1 MLSKDYKTE
10 IIRVI
15 LEIREL
21 KKDRSELLKLED
33 KFGINR
39 EQTLCIWDE
48 YKRRMLEKQKFQQE
62 QETLTKDDI
71 LMLSAITG
79 YCFVENFMEVFRYV
93 EKRMNRE
100 VSFTEYPGRVF
111 QAKLKGVLYKDL
123 ENLKQKIRRIIE
135 NDR

>member
-79 YCFVENFMEVFRYV
+79 YCFV
-93 EKRMNRE
+93 
-100 VSFTEYPGRVF
+100 
-111 QAKLKGVLYKDL
+111 
-123 ENLKQKIRRIIE
+123 
-135 NDR
+135 

>member
-62 QETLTKDDI
+62 QGQRTYYNSQTREHS
-71 LMLSAITG
+71 ML
-79 YCFVENFMEVFRYV
+79 
-93 EKRMNRE
+93 
-100 VSFTEYPGRVF
+100 
-111 QAKLKGVLYKDL
+111 
-123 ENLKQKIRRIIE
+123 
-135 NDR
+135 